1 MEKILLSGLVTDM
14 NLVSHY
20 KKIINNI
27 LINEFSLQ
35 NEDIKNI
42 SFEFPKDLSLGD
54 FSTNAAMVLAGKL
67 RKSPS
72 EIAEN
77 IRNLILKNSDIEN
90 AEIAGKGF
98 INITIKKEI
107 WQKLLL
113 KIIEKKSSYGDE
125 GFGKKEKLILSMFR
139 LTLQGPFM
147 LGILGAQSLETLY
160 QIYSLKLVMMFVESI
175 MSTMR
180 VNK

>member
-1 MEKILLSGLVTDM
+1 M
-14 NLVSHY
+14 
-20 KKIINNI
+20 
-27 LINEFSLQ
+27 
-35 NEDIKNI
+35 
-42 SFEFPKDLSLGD
+42 GD

-125 GFGKKEKLILSMFR
+125 GFGKKEKINVEYVSANP
-139 LTLQGPFM
+139 TGP
-147 LGILGAQSLETLY
+147 LHVGHTRGAVFGDT
-160 QIYSLKLVMMFVESI
+160 SI
-175 MSTMR
+175 KYTH
-180 VNK
+180 